1 MSDESE
7 ADSYSLIARIIHW
20 LTALI
25 ILGLLVVG
33 TYMTTMDMSEQK
45 LQFYNLH
52 KSFGLLVLALA
63 FVRIAWHLIKKKPK
77 SLPTHKKWE
86 KILSHAVHGFLYLL
100 LIAIPISGWVMSSA
114 GDFNIKFFSLNMP
127 DIVSKDENLF
137 KLSHGVHEIL
147 AWVLLVL
154 LMLHIAGALKHHVID
169 RDETLGRMT
178 WRRIGMIPVTVLVFL
193 LAGVYGYIVLEAGL
207 KKFGEQNSAV
217 KTSIVG
223 TSQADEEARNDENV
237 IMSAD
242 GVPQWQIDSGKSNL
256 TFQATQYGQT
266 FDGSFDFNGAIYF
279 DPALLDKS
287 NVKIE
292 IDIASIKTGSE
303 DRDSQA
309 RAEDWF
315 NVATYPKAV
324 FEAEEFTTGHRV
336 NSYEASGT
344 LTLRGITMPIIL
356 PFALVISDNGQ
367 GQSIAEM
374 TATLDLNRL
383 DFGVGQGQWQKTG
396 AISDKV
402 TINISLLAT
411 QLRVQK

>member
-1 MSDESE
+1 MT
-7 ADSYSLIARIIHW
+7 ASYSLIARIIHW

-33 TYMTTMDMSEQK
+33 TCMTTMDMSEQK
-45 LQFYNLH
+45 LQFYNFH

-137 KLSHGVHEIL
+137 KLFHEVHEIL
-147 AWVLLVL
+147 AWVLLGL
-154 LMLHIAGALKHHVID
+154 LVLHIAGALKHHVID
-169 RDETLGRMT
+169 RDETLERMT
-178 WRRIGMIPVTVLVFL
+178 WRRIGMVPVTVLVFL
-193 LAGVYGYIVLEAGL
+193 LAGVYGYVVFEEGL
-207 KKFGEQNSAV
+207 KKFGEQNNAV
-217 KTSIVG
+217 KTPIAG
-223 TSQADEEARNDENV
+223 TSQAEETKNNENV
-237 IMSAD
+237 AVSVD
-242 GVPQWQIDSGKSNL
+242 GVPQWEIDSGKSNL
-256 TFQATQYGQT
+256 NFQATQYGQT

-287 NVKIE
+287 KVKIE

-309 RAEDWF
+309 RSEDWF
-315 NVATYPKAV
+315 NVTTYPKAV
-324 FEAEEFTTGHRV
+324 FEAEEFTTGDRV
-336 NSYEASGT
+336 NSYEARGT
-344 LTLRGITMPIIL
+344 LSLRGVTMPIIL
-356 PFALVISDNGQ
+356 PFTLVISDNDQ
-367 GQSIAEM
+367 GHRVANMSAI
-374 TATLDLNRL
+374 LDLSRL
-383 DFGVGQGQWQKTG
+383 DFGVGQGQWQKTD

-402 TINISLLAT
+402 TINASLLAT
-411 QLRVQK
+411 QSRVQK

>member
-1 MSDESE
+1 MQGESTT
-7 ADSYSLIARIIHW
+7 ASYSLIARIIHW

-52 KSFGLLVLALA
+52 KSFGLLALALA
-63 FVRIAWHLIKKKPK
+63 FVRIVWHLIKKKPK

-147 AWVLLVL
+147 AWVLLGL
-154 LMLHIAGALKHHVID
+154 LVLHIAGALKHHVID
-169 RDETLGRMT
+169 RDETLERMT

-193 LAGVYGYIVLEAGL
+193 LAGVYGYVVLEAGL
-207 KKFGEQNSAV
+207 KKFGEQNSAI
-217 KTSIVG
+217 KTPIAG
-223 TSQADEEARNDENV
+223 TSQAHEANNNENV
-237 IMSAD
+237 AMPVD

-287 NVKIE
+287 KVKIE

-309 RAEDWF
+309 RSEDWF
-315 NVATYPKAV
+315 NVTTYPKAV
-324 FEAEEFTTGHRV
+324 FEAAEFTTGDRV
-336 NSYEASGT
+336 NSYEARGT
-344 LTLRGITMPIIL
+344 LSLRGVTMPIIL
-356 PFALVISDNGQ
+356 PFTLVISDNDQ
-367 GQSIAEM
+367 GQRVANMSAL
-374 TATLDLNRL
+374 LDLNRL
-383 DFGVGQGQWQKTG
+383 DFGVGQGQWQKTD

-402 TINISLLAT
+402 TIDVNLLAT
-411 QLRVQK
+411 QSRVQK

>member
-169 RDETLGRMT
+169 RDETLERMT

-217 KTSIVG
+217 KTPIVG
-223 TSQADEEARNDENV
+223 TSQADEEASNDENV
-237 IMSAD
+237 VMSVD

-287 NVKIE
+287 KVKIE

-324 FEAEEFTTGHRV
+324 FEAEEFMTGHRV
-336 NSYEASGT
+336 NSYEARGT
-344 LTLRGITMPIIL
+344 LTLRGIKMPIIL

-383 DFGVGQGQWQKTG
+383 DFGVGQGQWQKTD

-402 TINISLLAT
+402 VINVSLLAT